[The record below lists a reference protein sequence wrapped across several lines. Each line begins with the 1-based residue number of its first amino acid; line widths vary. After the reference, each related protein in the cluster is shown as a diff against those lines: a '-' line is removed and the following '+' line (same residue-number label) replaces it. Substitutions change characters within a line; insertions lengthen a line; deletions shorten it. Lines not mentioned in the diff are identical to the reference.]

1 MRAVFIWFL
10 FCTPVLGTAPKAVV
24 TGPKEARPGSLVVLD
39 ASESQGLGRLW
50 VLASAPEETSFLPVD
65 GGLKCIFASPTSGKY
80 VFILVVS
87 GTNVNGGPAVD
98 MVQHVVTLFAAN
110 PPPAPP
116 VVVQPPP
123 VVPPVVVAPPVK
135 VDRVTYLYEKD
146 KTNVP
151 RPVAEALNTL
161 NGQGIVA
168 TEFEI
173 DTTDGTGEVPAQYS
187 KSVSAARAAGL
198 PCLVAEA
205 GGKIVRVVANPTTLE
220 MVMEVVR

>member
-65 GGLKCIFASPTSGKY
+65 GGLKCIFASPTAGEY

-98 MVQHVVTLFAAN
+98 MVKH
-110 PPPAPP
+110 
-116 VVVQPPP
+116 
-123 VVPPVVVAPPVK
+123 
-135 VDRVTYLYEKD
+135 
-146 KTNVP
+146 
-151 RPVAEALNTL
+151 
-161 NGQGIVA
+161 IV
-168 TEFEI
+168 
-173 DTTDGTGEVPAQYS
+173 EV
-187 KSVSAARAAGL
+187 RF
-198 PCLVAEA
+198 
-205 GGKIVRVVANPTTLE
+205 GGKKPDKENEWGRPRRDYGTVHVRPYGLVDVFVELLERSVNPHHRVESEESDTDE
-220 MVMEVVR
+220 SMSSEYDSDYY

>member
-1 MRAVFIWFL
+1 
-10 FCTPVLGTAPKAVV
+10 
-24 TGPKEARPGSLVVLD
+24 
-39 ASESQGLGRLW
+39 

-65 GGLKCIFASPTSGKY
+65 GGLKCIFASPTSGEY

-98 MVQHVVTLFAAN
+98 MVKHVVTLLAAN
-110 PPPAPP
+110 PPP
-116 VVVQPPP
+116 VVV
-123 VVPPVVVAPPVK
+123 VPPVK